1 MTGPFGTWA
10 ETALD
15 SGYMPVPM
23 KGKTPAAKNWS
34 RGFGH
39 RTIVR
44 LSQDMPDANLGIL
57 LGCLFAVDI
66 DVDDAEEASVIVE
79 EMQKALGYNSYM
91 RVGRWPR
98 RMFFYRA
105 TDPVR
110 TLKIGPVEILGAG
123 RAAVVCGTHP
133 ATLQPYY
140 WPIESLLDVNVDAVP
155 VASASSLAQFC
166 SMLRKKYTAHAT
178 SSPVLSRCIPSAS
191 RAGARPAGRNDQL
204 FAALRQKAL
213 TCKTEADLSRCAQA
227 INSTFIP
234 PLPPSEVEET
244 VRSVWS
250 YRARGTLMVPGTQKI
265 TLPVATEVVVRLAK
279 TPDALA
285 LYAVLRA
292 TRKGAR
298 FEIPQKATAARLGW
312 GSDRRVKKA
321 IDVLISEG
329 LLREL
334 SRARGPGQVV
344 RVVYGW

>member
-15 SGYMPVPM
+15 SGYRPVPM

-44 LSQDMPDANLGIL
+44 LSHDMPDANLGIL

-66 DVDDAEEASVIVE
+66 DVDDAKEDSVIAE
-79 EMQKALGYNSYM
+79 EMEKALGGNPYM

-140 WPIESLLDVNVDAVP
+140 WPIESLLDVDVDAVP

-166 SMLRKKYTAHAT
+166 SLLRTKYTAHAT
-178 SSPVLSRCIPSAS
+178 SSPVLSRCTPSAS
-191 RAGARPAGRNDQL
+191 RAAVRPAGRNDQL
-204 FAALRQKAL
+204 FDLLRQKAAA
-213 TCKTEADLSRCAQA
+213 CKTEADLRRYALKF
-227 INSTFIP
+227 NNTFTP
-234 PLPPSEVEET
+234 PLPRSEVEG
-244 VRSVWS
+244 VVQSVWS
-250 YRARGTLMVPGTQKI
+250 YKSRGTLMVPGSQKI
-265 TLPVATEVVVRLAK
+265 VLPLTTEAVLKLAN

-292 TRKGAR
+292 TRKKAR
-298 FEIPQKATAARLGW
+298 FEIPQKATARRLGW
-312 GSDRRVKKA
+312 RSDRRVKKA